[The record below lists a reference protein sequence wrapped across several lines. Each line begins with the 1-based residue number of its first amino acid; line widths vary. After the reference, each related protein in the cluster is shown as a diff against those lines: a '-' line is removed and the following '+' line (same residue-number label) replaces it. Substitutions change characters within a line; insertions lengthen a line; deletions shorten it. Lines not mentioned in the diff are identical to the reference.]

1 MSDIDDL
8 ATQLVA
14 VLNKLRD
21 DPPVALALLDQEVED
36 DLTDLTSQLL
46 AVNAALT
53 SQGSTVGNLTTQLD
67 QLQAAVAAL
76 QAGGTGSGSGT
87 VKFAP
92 GLLVAS
98 SEAPAG
104 VKLSA
109 QYVCDGTND
118 ADQIN
123 LAMKSAATL
132 RIGQVV
138 LSGGR
143 FQCRKSVRI
152 LAGVDFVGQ
161 GELSELV
168 ANQLG
173 AGHLIIN
180 DDANVHAVKIRNM
193 RLNGNGA
200 GGGTGSGVFL
210 DMADSTTTGG
220 APDTSP
226 DSDNSVE
233 GLHVTNFRNDPAR
246 HGIWLGSTKSATSY
260 SRGNTVINCQ
270 VQRCGGVGIYLQGSA
285 DSFITGC
292 HIGSCD
298 TAGIRV
304 NAGNAQIANTKAY
317 YCPIGIDMVSVRAT
331 LVGVSAQDCV
341 TGVKINAG
349 SIVAAGLTT
358 DTSQVVGVLINADR
372 VSVVGLNVFHRP
384 NGRFKDA
391 AGADL
396 PDAAG
401 LIVQGTRTLVHI
413 SGVVDARGITTP
425 VTGYT
430 GSSLLVG

>member
-1 MSDIDDL
+1 MSDIEDL
-8 ATQLVA
+8 ATQLAA

-21 DPPVALALLDQEVED
+21 DPPVALAVLDQEVED

-46 AVNAALT
+46 AVNAALAG
-53 SQGSTVGNLTTQLD
+53 QGSAVGNLTTQLG
-67 QLQAAVAAL
+67 QLQAVVAAL
-76 QAGGTGSGSGT
+76 QAGGTGSGT

-173 AGHLIIN
+173 AGHLVIN

-226 DSDNSVE
+226 DSDNSIE

-260 SRGNTVINCQ
+260 SRGNTIINCQ

-304 NAGNAQIANTKAY
+304 NAGNAQIANSKAY

-331 LVGVSAQDCV
+331 LAGVSAQDCV

-349 SIVAAGLTT
+349 SIVAVGLTT
-358 DTSQVVGVLINADR
+358 DTCQVVGVLINADR
-372 VSVVGLNVFHRP
+372 VSVEGLNVFHRP
-384 NGRFKDA
+384 NGRFKDS